1 VAHLSKS
8 LFILRLDCAESGSTI
23 LEIKTNTES
32 QERGLLLQTDLA
44 GSLGPDR
51 RCKPNNAP
59 LRVYAGAA

>member
-1 VAHLSKS
+1 
-8 LFILRLDCAESGSTI
+8 